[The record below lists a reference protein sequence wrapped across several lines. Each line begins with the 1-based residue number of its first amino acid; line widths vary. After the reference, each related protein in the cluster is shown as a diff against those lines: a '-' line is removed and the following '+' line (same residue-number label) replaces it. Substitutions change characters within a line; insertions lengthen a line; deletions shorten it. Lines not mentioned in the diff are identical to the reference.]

1 MSENENDPVRNND
14 SQREP
19 VSNET
24 INKKS
29 ASALRP
35 ASAKSSSAVR
45 EEAVL
50 QFWKEN
56 EIFKKSLEKEAPKGE
71 YVFYDGPPFA
81 TGLPHYGH
89 ILGSTVK
96 DVIGRYKTMSGFNV
110 PRRWGWDC
118 HGLPIE
124 NIVEKDLG
132 ISGKKAIEEL
142 GIDKFTEHARSKVL
156 TYVSEWKKTVDRMG
170 RWVDF
175 DNSYKTMDNT
185 FIESVWWA
193 LGEMNKKGLLYEGV
207 RVLAYC
213 PRCETPIANSEI
225 AMDNSYKDI
234 TDISVYVKFRLTEA
248 KHFQISSRFTL
259 KGSDTTKKF
268 ENVLPIYLLAWTTT
282 PWTLPGNTAIAIN
295 KKLHYVFVKNK
306 TENGEEILIV
316 AKELF
321 GGLKDK
327 FNSGEII
334 KEVSGKELIGL
345 SYEPIF
351 SYFKNSEVSKNKNI
365 WKVWHADFV
374 TVDKGTGIAHEAP
387 AFGED
392 DMNLAKE
399 HDIPFIR
406 HVEPNGV
413 FTKDVVDFVGI
424 KVKPKEDGQST
435 DVLIIKYLAKE
446 GTLFTKEKIIHSYP
460 HCYRCETPLLY
471 YALPSWFVN
480 IQKVKKDLIKKGEE
494 MNWIPSHLKE
504 GRFKNTM
511 ESAPDWTIS
520 RNRYWASPL
529 PIWKNK
535 DGKVM
540 MVNSIEDLKS
550 KTKKSGNKYF
560 VMRHGETECNVR
572 GEVSSTVNNEDNL
585 TEKGI
590 EQVKKLAH
598 ELKNKNID
606 FIITSPFVR
615 TRETAELLAEDLGL
629 NTEKII
635 YDDRLHEMSVPMY
648 EGKQWSKYHNDF
660 PKSVKNF
667 SEAPEGN
674 ESYEDVRRRSMSF
687 LYEIESQYVG
697 KNILIVT
704 HGSPVWQMYSEVH
717 MLSTEESLGIIKNEK
732 NFNYVSNGEF
742 VELPFVPLPHNGDYK
757 FDLHRPYVDYI
768 VLVDEKKEE
777 YKRIPEVIDCWF
789 ESGSMPFAQ
798 DHFPFEHKDWQKE
811 NFPAGFVA
819 EYIAQ
824 TRTWFYYTHTIST
837 ILFNHAPF
845 ENVVTTGTVL
855 AEDGSKMSKSK
866 NNYPDPW
873 VLFDKYGV
881 DALRFYLMSSTLMKG
896 EDVNF
901 SEKLVQEVSSKIINR
916 FNNVVTF
923 YELYR
928 DISLETR
935 TYKLE
940 SNSNVLDQW
949 IISRL
954 QQLILEVKNGME
966 IYDVSQA
973 TRPFDLFIDD
983 LSTWYLRRSR
993 ERIKEGDE
1001 KAKLTLYFV
1010 LKNTIQ
1016 LFAPF
1021 MPFLAEDIWQKL
1033 KLNSDVTSV
1042 HLTNFF
1048 LDIKAE
1054 KINTEILNE
1063 MQKVR
1068 EVVTFGLQK
1077 RQKVGIPVRQPLSKM
1092 HIVSFVGVDK
1102 YLEIIKDELNVKE
1115 IYIMNQSNEGGEI
1128 KEMEGRFYFSDKDV
1142 ELDTSITPELKQ
1154 EGQYRELVR
1163 AIQDIRKNNGLN
1175 PGDIVTLLV
1184 DTNTQG
1190 KELINKFETELLKA
1204 VSAKEIKIGEHSG
1217 TEVKIGEVEFKITIE
1232 K

>member
-1 MSENENDPVRNND
+1 MSENENEV
-14 SQREP
+14 
-19 VSNET
+19 
-24 INKKS
+24 KKS
-29 ASALRP
+29 ASALR
-35 ASAKSSSAVR
+35 
-45 EEAVL
+45 EEAIL
-50 QFWKEN
+50 QFWKEG
-56 EIFKKSLEKEAPKGE
+56 EIFKKSLEKEAPKGK

-234 TDISVYVKFRLTEA
+234 TDISVYVKFRLT
-248 KHFQISSRFTL
+248 
-259 KGSDTTKKF
+259 DTTKKLK
-268 ENVLPIYLLAWTTT
+268 NVLPIYLLAWTTT

-295 KKLHYVFVKNK
+295 KNLDYVFVKNN
-306 TENGEEILIV
+306 TESGEEILII

-321 GGLKDK
+321 GGVKDK
-327 FNSGEII
+327 FNNGEII
-334 KEVSGKELIGL
+334 KEVSGKDLIGL

-399 HDIPFIR
+399 NDIPFIR

-413 FTKDVVDFVGI
+413 FTKDVIDFAGI
-424 KVKPKEDGQST
+424 KVKPKDDGQST

-446 GTLFTKEKIIHSYP
+446 EALFAKEKIIHSYP

-480 IQKVKKDLIKKGEE
+480 IQKVKNDLIKRGEE
-494 MNWIPSHLKE
+494 MNWMPSHLKE

-535 DGKVM
+535 EGKVM
-540 MVNSIEDLKS
+540 MVNSLEDLKS

-560 VMRHGETECNVR
+560 VLRHGETECNVR
-572 GEVSSTVNNEDNL
+572 GEVSSTVNNDDNL

-590 EQVKKLAH
+590 EQVKKSAR

-615 TRETAELLAEDLGL
+615 TRETAELLAENLGL

-648 EGKQWSKYHNDF
+648 EGKQWSEYHNDF

-667 SEAPEGN
+667 SEAPKGN

-687 LYEIESQYVG
+687 LYDIENQYVG

-717 MLSTEESLGIIKNEK
+717 MLSTEESLGIIKTEK
-732 NFNYVSNGEF
+732 NFNYVNNGEF

-757 FDLHRPYVDYI
+757 FDLHRPYIDSI
-768 VLVDEKKEE
+768 ILVDEKKDE

-824 TRTWFYYTHTIST
+824 TRTWFYYTHVIST
-837 ILFNHAPF
+837 ILFGHAPF

-866 NNYPDPW
+866 NNYPDPLA
-873 VLFDKYGV
+873 LFDKYGV

-901 SEKLVQEVSSKIINR
+901 SEKLVQEISSKIINR

-923 YELYR
+923 YELYSIPEQARYGAGR
-928 DISLETR
+928 DKPT
-935 TYKLE
+935 
-940 SNSNVLDQW
+940 SNNVLDQW
-949 IISRL
+949 IVSRL
-954 QQLILEVKNGME
+954 RQLIIEVKNGME
-966 IYDVSQA
+966 IYDISQA
-973 TRPFDLFIDD
+973 TRPFDLFVDD

-993 ERIKEGDE
+993 ERIKEEASKPASAQGYGE
-1001 KAKLTLYFV
+1001 ARQTLYFV

-1021 MPFLAEDIWQKL
+1021 MPFLAEDVWQKL
-1033 KLNSDVTSV
+1033 KLNSDPTSV

-1048 LDIKAE
+1048 LDIKTE
-1054 KINTEILNE
+1054 KIDLEILEE

-1068 EVVTFGLQK
+1068 DIVTLGLQL
-1077 RQKVGIPVRQPLSKM
+1077 RQKAGIPVRQPLNQLRITNYELS
-1092 HIVSFVGVDK
+1092 IE
-1102 YLEIIKDELNVKE
+1102 YQEILKDELNVKE
-1115 IYIMNQSNEGGEI
+1115 VEFIKGDEQKVEI
-1128 KEMEGRFYFSDKDV
+1128 
-1142 ELDTSITPELKQ
+1142 DTHITEELKK

-1175 PGDIVTLLV
+1175 PSDVVTLV
-1184 DTNTQG
+1184 IRTNIEGQ
-1190 KELINKFETELLKA
+1190 ELINKFKAELIKA
-1204 VSAKEIKIGEHSG
+1204 VSAKEIQIKENTGNEIKIGE
-1217 TEVKIGEVEFKITIE
+1217 IIFQITIE